1 MKFGEHL
8 RESVQPEWGFNYIT
22 YDELKDVLK
31 TRTDAQS
38 WNETDEGYFV
48 ELLERELEKVYSFQ
62 NVKIGEVHRKLN
74 YYNSQAQ
81 DFKKN
86 GAEEETWQALE
97 IELFRLV
104 AEIDVLAK
112 YTRLNYTGFLKI
124 VKKHDKQ
131 TQWMLKSIFH
141 VRLNA
146 KPFHKENYDAVIVR
160 LSSIYHVV
168 VARGQKLKG
177 DDQFANW
184 NSSAFVR
191 DTTKYWVHPDN
202 ITEVKLVIMKHLPV
216 LLFNTKKEYEDD
228 DSAISSVYVDSED
241 FECYQGRLEKSDGA
255 QAIRI
260 RWYGPTP
267 TENGMCFLERKVH
280 REKWTGEQSVKERF
294 PIKTKHI
301 NPYLAGDYAMDV
313 KFAKLRARG
322 QKSVKDVELMQKL
335 ASDVQKSIVTKKMRP
350 TIRAF
355 YRRTAFQLS
364 NDARVRI
371 SLDTE
376 LALIREDDFN
386 GRARAGDNWKRNDI
400 GVDWPFKQLPAEDI
414 TRFPYAVLEVKLQTH
429 HGQEPPAWIVELI
442 NSHLVESCPR
452 FSKYIHGVATLLEDK
467 IQILPFWLPQM
478 DQDIRKPPNTDFGL
492 TSFLPRAWPAGTPKV
507 GLRPDYTLPQI
518 PNRPMI
524 TASGDSLTV
533 EGVVAAKSL
542 SDFEPKNP
550 KTIDKATY
558 QQKMLEKGTAPR
570 RPVSSVSNP
579 FAQRP
584 VSPAS
589 KSSSTVVAHPLVDNG
604 AMVTDQRLMVPPSRP
619 WVAGVNNRNSSNTL
633 SSDFSADKT
642 REKASAPGEAKNAE
656 NGGGVVRR
664 KSTIRNKRFGFG
676 RKTPS
681 KRVASATPV
690 KVEPKVFFANERTFL
705 NWLQFTVLLGSI
717 SLTLLNFG
725 NHMTRVSGAV
735 LTVITLL
742 AMIYALAIFHF
753 RLSNILSNRP
763 NRRFHDR
770 IGPTVLC
777 GRVRTKTVK
786 RASKVLIEKYYPR
799 LTLDFQTNKK
809 IASEVAII
817 PSKRL
822 RNKIAGFTTHLMKR
836 IQRGPVR
843 GISFKLQEEER
854 ERKDNY
860 IPEFSAL
867 DTSAIE
873 IDTETQ
879 NLLKSLNFEDL
890 AGVTAVEVKQA
901 TTENFRK
908 PRADRK

>member
-1 MKFGEHL
+1 MKFGYHL
-8 RESVQPEWGFNYIT
+8 GEAIQPEWAFNYIS
-22 YDELKDVLK
+22 YDELKSVLK
-31 TRTDAQS
+31 SRTDAQL
-38 WNETDEGYFV
+38 WTETDESYFV
-48 ELLERELEKVYSFQ
+48 ELLERELEKVFSFQ

-74 YYNSQAQ
+74 YYNAQAQ
-81 DFKKN
+81 EFKKN
-86 GAEEETWQALE
+86 GAQEETWQALE

-146 KPFHKENYDAVIVR
+146 KPFHKENYDGVIVR

-168 VARGQKLKG
+168 TARGQKLKG
-177 DDQFANW
+177 DDQFSNV

-216 LLFNTKKEYEDD
+216 LLFNTKKEYEEN
-228 DSAISSVYVDSED
+228 DSAISSVYVDSQD

-267 TENGMCFLERKVH
+267 TDNGQCFLERKVH

-294 PIKTKHI
+294 PIKTKYI
-301 NPYLAGDYAMDV
+301 NSYLAGDYAMDV

-386 GRARAGDNWKRNDI
+386 GRTRAGDNWKRDDI
-400 GVDWPFKQLPAEDI
+400 GIDWPFKQLPAEDV

-429 HGQEPPAWIVELI
+429 HGQEPPPWIVELI

-492 TSFLPRAWPAGTPKV
+492 TSFLPRAWPVGTPQI
-507 GLRPDYTLPQI
+507 GLRPEFAGAA
-518 PNRPMI
+518 PMI
-524 TASGDSLTV
+524 PTRPRITGGESLVV
-533 EGVVAAKSL
+533 EGVVSAKSL
-542 SDFEPKNP
+542 SEFEPKNP

-558 QQKMLEKGTAPR
+558 QQKMLEKNAR
-570 RPVSSVSNP
+570 RPANSGGNP
-579 FAQRP
+579 FNQRP
-584 VSPAS
+584 I
-589 KSSSTVVAHPLVDNG
+589 STVSKASVTASHPLIDNG
-604 AMVTDQRLMVPPSRP
+604 STVSQQRLMAPPRP
-619 WVAGVNNRNSSNTL
+619 WIDGINNRNSTASIG
-633 SSDFSADKT
+633 SEFSLNGPT
-642 REKASAPGEAKNAE
+642 EKGDGNNAE
-656 NGGGVVRR
+656 GGVVRR
-664 KSTIRNKRFGFG
+664 KSTIRRKRFGFREKG
-676 RKTPS
+676 S
-681 KRVASATPV
+681 GSIKRATAPV
-690 KVEPKVFFANERTFL
+690 RLEPKVFFANERTFL
-705 NWLQFTVLLGSI
+705 NWLQFSVLLGSI
-717 SLTLLNFG
+717 ALTLLNFG
-725 NHMTRVSGAV
+725 NHMTRISGAV

-742 AMIYALAIFHF
+742 AMVYALGIFHV
-753 RLSNILSNRP
+753 RLTNILSTRTD
-763 NRRFHDR
+763 RQFHDR

-777 GRVRTKTVK
+777 VFLFG
-786 RASKVLIEKYYPR
+786 AY
-799 LTLDFQTNKK
+799 F
-809 IASEVAII
+809 
-817 PSKRL
+817 
-822 RNKIAGFTTHLMKR
+822 
-836 IQRGPVR
+836 
-843 GISFKLQEEER
+843 
-854 ERKDNY
+854 
-860 IPEFSAL
+860 
-867 DTSAIE
+867 
-873 IDTETQ
+873 
-879 NLLKSLNFEDL
+879 LNFYTKFIMTSVPNPTTT
-890 AGVTAVEVKQA
+890 AGA
-901 TTENFRK
+901 
-908 PRADRK
+908 